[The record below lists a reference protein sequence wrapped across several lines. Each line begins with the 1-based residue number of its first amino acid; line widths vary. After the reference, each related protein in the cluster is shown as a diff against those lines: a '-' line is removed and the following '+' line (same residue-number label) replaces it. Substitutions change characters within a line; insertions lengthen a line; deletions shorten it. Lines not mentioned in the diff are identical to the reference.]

1 MRVTFHRCMNITQV
15 YFINMIYLKTQTF
28 HYDHSLSTAFSES
41 NFAWLSLSLAFHHVS
56 KLKTWKPSLLASGEQ

>member
-1 MRVTFHRCMNITQV
+1 
-15 YFINMIYLKTQTF
+15 MIYLKTQTF